1 MVNVGINIPYIGS
14 YKLRL
19 WVFTSFSV
27 DLICIATFFYTSTGG
42 ARWEYHSAA
51 WLNHESNH
59 LFSGHDPIRS
69 RDLCFYSEYMIPWIF
84 TSCCQSCPKKKNAKE
99 TPAICQSWND
109 PKWMGPPTWCRRKI
123 LELLRCLNLDPGGIF
138 FSMRLPET
146 YTSKL
151 TIYKHPTPLKMKHL
165 CRVIWTTN
173 QQVSTVPI

>member
-84 TSCCQSCPKKKNAKE
+84 TSCCQSCPKKKRQRN
-99 TPAICQSWND
+99 TCNLSVM
-109 PKWMGPPTWCRRKI
+109 KWSKVDGSTNLMPQENFGTIEMLKLGPRWH
-123 LELLRCLNLDPGGIF
+123 IF
-138 FSMRLPET
+138 FYEVT
-146 YTSKL
+146 GN
-151 TIYKHPTPLKMKHL
+151 IHL
-165 CRVIWTTN
+165 QTN
-173 QQVSTVPI
+173 HI